1 MFRNVILFIFLT
13 SFIFSQGQ
21 KKSLDE
27 DMNFIDG
34 PALQS
39 EKIYSN
45 IPSVLSKTVSNSVPE
60 FLSATSDSVYEDSAY
75 SFNVLTSD
83 PDGNSVSVSVASSPN
98 WLSLAAKAGGGMTNI
113 TEFPYR
119 AGELATKTP
128 IDYISDVVI
137 NSSGVIYYADWGL
150 SVIRKIDNDGKISD
164 FAGSAYIRAYAGDGE
179 AATSAS
185 LNRPAAL
192 RFDSNNNAYIA
203 DMYNHRIRKVDGN
216 GIITTF
222 AGTGEAGYSGDGGAA
237 TSAKLHYPTGI
248 DFDASGNMYIAD
260 RDNHRIRKV
269 DTNGNISTIAGTG
282 EAGNSGDGGAWA
294 SAKLNKPIRV
304 GVGPDGHIY
313 IADYNNHV
321 VRILFS
327 DGNIYTSVGTNGSA
341 GFSGDGGVITSAKL
355 NYPVGGAWG
364 SAGYTYIADSQNH
377 RIRRISTKINSA
389 GIISTFAGTGTAEFS
404 GDGGYAKSAS
414 LSSPEAMVFYS
425 NSLYIADA
433 GNDRLRKVEDENST
447 ASEVSLVSKTEAPV
461 TTGWTNGWQSFTMEN
476 AGKLSTITI
485 KVDNFAPSGKTATD
499 FNLYLDVYST
509 DANPLN
515 ANPWNKF
522 SGTPIVTSDT
532 VKISKDIGE
541 VPTEIKFTFATD
553 LTLSSNTT
561 YYFWVKQPS
570 GDPST
575 IGGQGIF
582 KYSSGTDGG
591 AGNNFG
597 TLYHKITTSV
607 TARKI
612 TSIVGTDV
620 YNGDNIL
627 ANTAY
632 LDYPR
637 NLAFDTAGNLYVA
650 DQRSHRIR
658 KIDINGIITTVAGTG
673 VDGFSG
679 DDGPAT
685 EAQLKNPRAV
695 TVDKNG
701 NLYISDKGNSRI
713 RKVTTDGIISTIAGT
728 GEAGYSGDGGAA
740 TSAKINFPY
749 QMKTDAQGNLYFTE
763 ATNHLVRKIST
774 DGTISTVAGTGAA
787 GFSGDNGAAT
797 SAQLAT
803 PWGMALDDEGN
814 IYISD
819 SYNHRIRKVDT
830 DGNITTIAGTGTAGD
845 SGEGGAATSALL
857 NTPGCIDIDKAGNIY
872 FTSIGN
878 AKVKKILKNGNIV
891 TIAGTGLQ
899 SYVKN
904 TVALSA
910 GMRAPYGLT
919 LDNSNNVY
927 ISDTFNSL
935 VRKIDNAYHTLSGT
949 PKNADVGTTTMKLTA
964 SDGKGGSVE
973 QDFTLKVINVND
985 APEIANIGD
994 QTVTEDS
1001 EQRSIIIPATDVD
1014 DETLTYSAFSDT
1026 SGLKVTVSNDT
1037 MYVIPATDYFGVA
1050 NITTVVSDGKL
1061 SDSLTFKYTVT
1072 NLQDK
1077 PYPFNWLSAII
1088 DTINITNTNL
1098 INTFNFKWS
1107 ESKDVDGD
1115 TIIYLLDAKIGL
1127 TPWQEINE
1135 GIDSTNLIVTY
1146 KDFLDGAFE
1155 NFPTVSAA
1163 TVQFRIS
1170 ATDGIDTVKASN
1182 ANRILYINRYD
1193 YLSTVN
1199 EQIPTEFALYEN
1211 YPNPF
1216 NPTTTLRF
1224 DLPEVSDVRVVIYN
1238 MLGQKIKTF
1247 NMNSISAGSHS
1258 IRWNATNDMGDPVG
1272 AGVYL
1277 YQFQAKDFVK
1287 TRKMILLK

>member
-1 MFRNVILFIFLT
+1 M
-13 SFIFSQGQ
+13 
-21 KKSLDE
+21 
-27 DMNFIDG
+27 
-34 PALQS
+34 
-39 EKIYSN
+39 
-45 IPSVLSKTVSNSVPE
+45 
-60 FLSATSDSVYEDSAY
+60 
-75 SFNVLTSD
+75 
-83 PDGNSVSVSVASSPN
+83 
-98 WLSLAAKAGGGMTNI
+98 
-113 TEFPYR
+113 
-119 AGELATKTP
+119 
-128 IDYISDVVI
+128 
-137 NSSGVIYYADWGL
+137 
-150 SVIRKIDNDGKISD
+150 
-164 FAGSAYIRAYAGDGE
+164 
-179 AATSAS
+179 
-185 LNRPAAL
+185 
-192 RFDSNNNAYIA
+192 
-203 DMYNHRIRKVDGN
+203 
-216 GIITTF
+216 
-222 AGTGEAGYSGDGGAA
+222 
-237 TSAKLHYPTGI
+237 
-248 DFDASGNMYIAD
+248 
-260 RDNHRIRKV
+260 
-269 DTNGNISTIAGTG
+269 
-282 EAGNSGDGGAWA
+282 
-294 SAKLNKPIRV
+294 
-304 GVGPDGHIY
+304 
-313 IADYNNHV
+313 
-321 VRILFS
+321 
-327 DGNIYTSVGTNGSA
+327 
-341 GFSGDGGVITSAKL
+341 
-355 NYPVGGAWG
+355 
-364 SAGYTYIADSQNH
+364 
-377 RIRRISTKINSA
+377 
-389 GIISTFAGTGTAEFS
+389 
-404 GDGGYAKSAS
+404 
-414 LSSPEAMVFYS
+414 
-425 NSLYIADA
+425 
-433 GNDRLRKVEDENST
+433 
-447 ASEVSLVSKTEAPV
+447 
-461 TTGWTNGWQSFTMEN
+461 
-476 AGKLSTITI
+476 
-485 KVDNFAPSGKTATD
+485 
-499 FNLYLDVYST
+499 
-509 DANPLN
+509 
-515 ANPWNKF
+515 
-522 SGTPIVTSDT
+522 
-532 VKISKDIGE
+532 
-541 VPTEIKFTFATD
+541 
-553 LTLSSNTT
+553 
-561 YYFWVKQPS
+561 
-570 GDPST
+570 
-575 IGGQGIF
+575 
-582 KYSSGTDGG
+582 
-591 AGNNFG
+591 
-597 TLYHKITTSV
+597 
-607 TARKI
+607 
-612 TSIVGTDV
+612 
-620 YNGDNIL
+620 
-627 ANTAY
+627 
-632 LDYPR
+632 
-637 NLAFDTAGNLYVA
+637 
-650 DQRSHRIR
+650 
-658 KIDINGIITTVAGTG
+658 
-673 VDGFSG
+673 
-679 DDGPAT
+679 
-685 EAQLKNPRAV
+685 
-695 TVDKNG
+695 
-701 NLYISDKGNSRI
+701 
-713 RKVTTDGIISTIAGT
+713 
-728 GEAGYSGDGGAA
+728 
-740 TSAKINFPY
+740 
-749 QMKTDAQGNLYFTE
+749 
-763 ATNHLVRKIST
+763 
-774 DGTISTVAGTGAA
+774 
-787 GFSGDNGAAT
+787 
-797 SAQLAT
+797 
-803 PWGMALDDEGN
+803 
-814 IYISD
+814 
-819 SYNHRIRKVDT
+819 
-830 DGNITTIAGTGTAGD
+830 
-845 SGEGGAATSALL
+845 

-1277 YQFQAKDFVK
+1277 YQFQAKNFVK

>member
-1 MFRNVILFIFLT
+1 MSTLIVI
-13 SFIFSQGQ
+13 
-21 KKSLDE
+21 
-27 DMNFIDG
+27 
-34 PALQS
+34 
-39 EKIYSN
+39 
-45 IPSVLSKTVSNSVPE
+45 
-60 FLSATSDSVYEDSAY
+60 
-75 SFNVLTSD
+75 
-83 PDGNSVSVSVASSPN
+83 
-98 WLSLAAKAGGGMTNI
+98 
-113 TEFPYR
+113 
-119 AGELATKTP
+119 
-128 IDYISDVVI
+128 
-137 NSSGVIYYADWGL
+137 
-150 SVIRKIDNDGKISD
+150 
-164 FAGSAYIRAYAGDGE
+164 
-179 AATSAS
+179 
-185 LNRPAAL
+185 
-192 RFDSNNNAYIA
+192 
-203 DMYNHRIRKVDGN
+203 
-216 GIITTF
+216 
-222 AGTGEAGYSGDGGAA
+222 
-237 TSAKLHYPTGI
+237 
-248 DFDASGNMYIAD
+248 
-260 RDNHRIRKV
+260 
-269 DTNGNISTIAGTG
+269 
-282 EAGNSGDGGAWA
+282 
-294 SAKLNKPIRV
+294 
-304 GVGPDGHIY
+304 
-313 IADYNNHV
+313 
-321 VRILFS
+321 
-327 DGNIYTSVGTNGSA
+327 
-341 GFSGDGGVITSAKL
+341 
-355 NYPVGGAWG
+355 
-364 SAGYTYIADSQNH
+364 
-377 RIRRISTKINSA
+377 
-389 GIISTFAGTGTAEFS
+389 
-404 GDGGYAKSAS
+404 
-414 LSSPEAMVFYS
+414 
-425 NSLYIADA
+425 
-433 GNDRLRKVEDENST
+433 
-447 ASEVSLVSKTEAPV
+447 
-461 TTGWTNGWQSFTMEN
+461 
-476 AGKLSTITI
+476 
-485 KVDNFAPSGKTATD
+485 VDNFAPSGKTATD

-509 DANPLN
+509 DADAST
-515 ANPWNKF
+515 ANPNNKF

-597 TLYHKITTSV
+597 TLYHKVTTSV

-627 ANTAY
+627 ANTAH

-658 KIDINGIITTVAGTG
+658 KIDINGIITTIAGTG

-728 GEAGYSGDGGAA
+728 GEDGYSGDGGAA
-740 TSAKINFPY
+740 TSARIKFPY

-763 ATNHLVRKIST
+763 ASNHLVRKIST
-774 DGTISTVAGTGAA
+774 DGTISTVAGTGTT

-803 PWGMALDDEGN
+803 PWGMTLDDEGN

-964 SDGKGGSVE
+964 SDGNGGSVE

-1155 NFPTVSAA
+1155 NFPIVSAA

>member
-1 MFRNVILFIFLT
+1 
-13 SFIFSQGQ
+13 
-21 KKSLDE
+21 
-27 DMNFIDG
+27 
-34 PALQS
+34 
-39 EKIYSN
+39 
-45 IPSVLSKTVSNSVPE
+45 
-60 FLSATSDSVYEDSAY
+60 
-75 SFNVLTSD
+75 
-83 PDGNSVSVSVASSPN
+83 
-98 WLSLAAKAGGGMTNI
+98 
-113 TEFPYR
+113 
-119 AGELATKTP
+119 
-128 IDYISDVVI
+128 
-137 NSSGVIYYADWGL
+137 
-150 SVIRKIDNDGKISD
+150 
-164 FAGSAYIRAYAGDGE
+164 
-179 AATSAS
+179 
-185 LNRPAAL
+185 
-192 RFDSNNNAYIA
+192 
-203 DMYNHRIRKVDGN
+203 
-216 GIITTF
+216 
-222 AGTGEAGYSGDGGAA
+222 
-237 TSAKLHYPTGI
+237 
-248 DFDASGNMYIAD
+248 
-260 RDNHRIRKV
+260 
-269 DTNGNISTIAGTG
+269 
-282 EAGNSGDGGAWA
+282 
-294 SAKLNKPIRV
+294 
-304 GVGPDGHIY
+304 
-313 IADYNNHV
+313 
-321 VRILFS
+321 
-327 DGNIYTSVGTNGSA
+327 
-341 GFSGDGGVITSAKL
+341 
-355 NYPVGGAWG
+355 
-364 SAGYTYIADSQNH
+364 
-377 RIRRISTKINSA
+377 
-389 GIISTFAGTGTAEFS
+389 
-404 GDGGYAKSAS
+404 
-414 LSSPEAMVFYS
+414 
-425 NSLYIADA
+425 
-433 GNDRLRKVEDENST
+433 
-447 ASEVSLVSKTEAPV
+447 
-461 TTGWTNGWQSFTMEN
+461 
-476 AGKLSTITI
+476 
-485 KVDNFAPSGKTATD
+485 
-499 FNLYLDVYST
+499 
-509 DANPLN
+509 
-515 ANPWNKF
+515 
-522 SGTPIVTSDT
+522 
-532 VKISKDIGE
+532 
-541 VPTEIKFTFATD
+541 
-553 LTLSSNTT
+553 
-561 YYFWVKQPS
+561 
-570 GDPST
+570 
-575 IGGQGIF
+575 
-582 KYSSGTDGG
+582 
-591 AGNNFG
+591 
-597 TLYHKITTSV
+597 
-607 TARKI
+607 
-612 TSIVGTDV
+612 
-620 YNGDNIL
+620 
-627 ANTAY
+627 
-632 LDYPR
+632 
-637 NLAFDTAGNLYVA
+637 
-650 DQRSHRIR
+650 
-658 KIDINGIITTVAGTG
+658 
-673 VDGFSG
+673 
-679 DDGPAT
+679 
-685 EAQLKNPRAV
+685 
-695 TVDKNG
+695 
-701 NLYISDKGNSRI
+701 
-713 RKVTTDGIISTIAGT
+713 
-728 GEAGYSGDGGAA
+728 
-740 TSAKINFPY
+740 
-749 QMKTDAQGNLYFTE
+749 MKTDSQGNLYFTE
-763 ATNHLVRKIST
+763 ASNHLVRKIST
-774 DGTISTVAGTGAA
+774 DGTISTVAGTGVT
-787 GFSGDNGAAT
+787 GFSGDIGAAT

-803 PWGMALDDEGN
+803 PWGMTLDDEGN

-872 FTSIGN
+872 FTSLGN
-878 AKVKKILKNGNIV
+878 RKVKKILKNGNIV
-891 TIAGTGLQ
+891 TIAGTGVIGYAEN
-899 SYVKN
+899 S
-904 TVALSA
+904 VALSA
-910 GMRAPYGLT
+910 GMRESYGLT

-964 SDGKGGSVE
+964 SDGNGGSVE

-1170 ATDGIDTVKASN
+1170 ATDGIDTVRASN

-1287 TRKMILLK
+1287 TRKMILPK